1 MISRAQDA
9 QKAVMPMIVRRA
21 PTGIFV
27 SSTRIAGGCLRVMTR
42 GDGHARPRESGH
54 GLPAMSVKTALLTAG
69 AATVV
74 LLPAFVLWMGILAL
88 MISSR

>member
-1 MISRAQDA
+1 
-9 QKAVMPMIVRRA
+9 
-21 PTGIFV
+21 
-27 SSTRIAGGCLRVMTR
+27 
-42 GDGHARPRESGH
+42 
-54 GLPAMSVKTALLTAG
+54 MSVKTALLTAG